1 MLFESTTKPQR
12 ETQNYPF
19 GPHNCEFLMGF
30 LVLFEGAHT
39 ESTTTID
46 TFGAAGNKDYF
57 FQKIVAVAAAACVF
71 LKTTTAKPQRETDF
85 QGDRIETRT
94 GSTLLGKSAN
104 AEITRDQTC
113 WFNFRSFGDA
123 NFVTKCSL
131 GVAYANRLRARR
143 EKAKKATTAAR
154 SPLCDPLGA
163 DRRAARSG
171 TRCSLHPRDRVAA
184 ARSDPETRRPRRAV
198 RVRRVTRNE
207 RENIPNDPGAT
218 DL

>member
-1 MLFESTTKPQR
+1 
-12 ETQNYPF
+12 
-19 GPHNCEFLMGF
+19 MGQLTF
-30 LVLFEGAHT
+30 RAGAHASSYDP
-39 ESTTTID
+39 ESRVGTWAARLARARHIRTLPRSSRGSWWRKGREERRARRCAER
-46 TFGAAGNKDYF
+46 GAILTNRHF
-57 FQKIVAVAAAACVF
+57 W
-71 LKTTTAKPQRETDF
+71 
-85 QGDRIETRT
+85 
-94 GSTLLGKSAN
+94 GKSAN